1 MIWGRRG
8 ASTVGNHTY
17 PDGVFLWLSCPSR
30 SVGERAETPARGPRG
45 GGVRGARASR
55 APMHAAAAALY
66 FVETRPKFSET
77 RKRTPI
83 RVASSQNTST
93 PRCGLSDAPM
103 LPPPAINPRGDA
115 VAPHS
120 TTRRALPSPVAVP
133 QPPLLPPSLPP
144 SAMPRHSVP
153 FHLALSLVFLGT
165 HALLVASVPSDT
177 GSLIPAALAEL
188 PDDLGTDISNL
199 MVSMDMTDQ
208 NTHFSRLVS
217 PDVGDPGDPKAVNQS
232 LVLMK
237 VFGLSQSPL
246 SASLL
251 AHTRLTLSAFIVSSS
266 PPSKTTSP

>member
-1 MIWGRRG
+1 
-8 ASTVGNHTY
+8 
-17 PDGVFLWLSCPSR
+17 
-30 SVGERAETPARGPRG
+30 
-45 GGVRGARASR
+45 
-55 APMHAAAAALY
+55 
-66 FVETRPKFSET
+66 
-77 RKRTPI
+77 
-83 RVASSQNTST
+83 
-93 PRCGLSDAPM
+93 
-103 LPPPAINPRGDA
+103 
-115 VAPHS
+115 
-120 TTRRALPSPVAVP
+120 
-133 QPPLLPPSLPP
+133 
-144 SAMPRHSVP
+144 MPRNSVP

-237 VFGLSQSPL
+237 VFGLSQSPRP
-246 SASLL
+246 ASLL